1 MLLSI
6 DLFDEEYLRGLF
18 DNFSNWAIKFVS
30 TMLLVIVI
38 WLVGKSLIKWVM
50 KLLNKAFVKSNA
62 DKTISSFLMSVIKF
76 TLYTILTMIIIER
89 LGIATSSILAL
100 LGSAGLAIGL
110 ALQGSLSNFAGGV
123 LILIFKPFKVGD
135 YIKEDANGNE
145 GTVQTIELIYTK
157 LLTPDNKT
165 IVIPNGVLANT
176 SLTNVSTQ
184 THRRIDIRMPIG
196 YSDDIDKAKNIM
208 SSIVNASDL
217 VEHSKN
223 KDVFVAS
230 LDDSSVGI
238 EIRFWVKTANY
249 WEAKWTLTEKF
260 KKAFDEN
267 GIEIPFNKLDVTILN
282 Q

>member
-6 DLFDEEYLRGLF
+6 DLFDEEYLSGLF

-50 KLLNKAFVKSNA
+50 KLLNKAFVKSDA